1 MIIFHIE
8 VIINVKKYY
17 EIIND
22 LYNKSLFIEIII
34 RNDKIK

>member
-1 MIIFHIE
+1 MS
-8 VIINVKKYY
+8 KKYY